1 MAQRYPLQ
9 AVFSMSRFEAVSV
22 LVLAVCGFSYFS
34 LRFACAMYVRAV
46 QLFSI
51 AILAICCILVLLLSL

>member
-1 MAQRYPLQ
+1 
-9 AVFSMSRFEAVSV
+9 MSRFEAVSV